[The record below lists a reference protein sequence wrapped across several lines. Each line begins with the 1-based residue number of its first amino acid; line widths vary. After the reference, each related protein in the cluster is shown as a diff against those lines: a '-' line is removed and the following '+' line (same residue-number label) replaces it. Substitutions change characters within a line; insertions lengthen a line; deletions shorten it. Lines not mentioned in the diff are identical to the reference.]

1 MRFGIST
8 KLVLFLIASAIVVV
22 ISVGMMRYHVGRV
35 TLDSELDVLLNAITR
50 RLVVSLEESV
60 YESDAAT
67 IDDTIKA
74 EFYDEHVE
82 AVIVYGYGREG
93 EPIWFGGRQR
103 VGLGSQRVRTEPQT
117 ESLIAHQQNIIHE
130 DEDPSK
136 TRLIGHVIVYVD
148 RAPAERA
155 LLAKFGRRILE
166 SALIVAVLVLLL
178 AFVTNR
184 YVVKPL
190 DQIRHAMSNVESA
203 QSSEVN
209 GPMNVAHDPI
219 SETDPAF
226 DELRSMGTSFDSM
239 LEAIHQRQND
249 LQRSEAFLKNT
260 GQIAQVAGWQRD
272 VVTRELKW
280 TEGIYDIFEFPPGI
294 TLSREMV
301 VNCVHPD
308 DREGLEPLVRRAET
322 HAEPYDVDLRIT
334 TARGTHRWIRAVT
347 TPLVEDGKVVIVR
360 GTIQDITDRKNT
372 EEKIFESEHRY
383 RMLFETAGDAI
394 FLMLGDKFIDCNPK
408 TLEMFA
414 CSREEMIGSPPY
426 RFSPLTQPDGRD
438 SKEKA
443 IEKISVAFAGE
454 PQFFEWEH
462 CTLDGTPFPAE
473 VSLNC
478 LELHGQMHLLAIV
491 RDISERKKAEE
502 ELARASELK
511 SKFIKVAG
519 HELRTP
525 LSYIMAM
532 PKLMSGVT
540 DPEKLQNALHT
551 MEAKGRR
558 LSDIVQSMFKLM
570 PEQGY
575 VNHLDLR
582 DSNLHDILNRVYED
596 CLPFVEERKQTLL
609 IDQDPSI
616 PPMNV
621 DPNKIHDALENIIG
635 NAIKFTPESGTIRVV
650 AKREGDSLVRVS
662 VTDQGPGIAPEDLP
676 HIFTPFYSIEDVMKH
691 SSGSIGKMKHG
702 MGLGLAVVKHFMEM
716 HGGRVEAKSTP
727 DGSTF
732 TIHIPIQPVDGS
744 AEGSDQEGLFGES
757 I

>member
-8 KLVLFLIASAIVVV
+8 KLVLFLILSAIVVV
-22 ISVGMMRYHVGRV
+22 VSVGALRYHVGRI
-35 TLDSELDVLLNAITR
+35 TLDRELDILLNAITR
-50 RLVVSLEESV
+50 RLAISLEESI

-103 VGLGSQRVRTEPQT
+103 AGLGSQRVKTGPNAA
-117 ESLIAHQQNIIHE
+117 SLIARQQNIIHE
-130 DEDPSK
+130 DDNPEK
-136 TRLIGHVIVYVD
+136 TRLIGRVIVYID

-155 LLAKFGRRILE
+155 LLEKFGRQVLE
-166 SALIVAVLVLLL
+166 STLIVAVLVLLL

-184 YVVKPL
+184 YVVRPL
-190 DQIRHAMSNVESA
+190 DQIRHAMSRVETA
-203 QSSEVN
+203 QTPTES
-209 GPMNVAHDPI
+209 GLLPMPRSPI
-219 SETDPAF
+219 PPKLPAF
-226 DELRSMGTSFDSM
+226 DELRHMGECFDEM
-239 LEAIHQRQND
+239 VDAIQDRQTE
-249 LQRSEAFLKNT
+249 LQKNEAFLNTT
-260 GQIAQVAGWQRD
+260 GQIAKVAGWEHD
-272 VVTRELKW
+272 VETDTFRW
-280 TEGIYDIFEFPPGI
+280 TDEIYDILEIPHGTP
-294 TLSREMV
+294 LLRETV
-301 VNCVHPD
+301 LTCVHPD
-308 DREGLEPLVRRAET
+308 DIEDLRRHIRRAEQ
-322 HAEPYDVDLRIT
+322 HGEPYDLDLRIIT
-334 TARGTHRWIRAVT
+334 PEGTHRWLRAVA
-347 TPLVEDGKVVIVR
+347 TPHVRDGRVVTIQ
-360 GTIQDITDRKNT
+360 GTVQDITARKDT
-372 EEKIFESEHRY
+372 EEKVLDSEHRY

-394 FLMLGDKFIDCNPK
+394 FLMQGDKFIDCNPK
-408 TLEMFA
+408 TLDMFA
-414 CSREEMIGSPPY
+414 CSREQMIGSPPY
-426 RFSPLTQPDGRD
+426 RFSPMTQPDGRD

-443 IEKISVAFAGE
+443 IEKISAAFSGE

-462 CTLDGTPFPAE
+462 CKLDGTPFPAE
-473 VSLNC
+473 VSLTH
-478 LELHGQMHLLAIV
+478 LELHGQIYLLAIV

-502 ELARASELK
+502 EMARASELK

-532 PKLMSGVT
+532 PKLMAGVT
-540 DPEKLQNALHT
+540 DPEKLQNALST
-551 MEAKGRR
+551 MEAKAKR

-582 DSNLHDILNRVYED
+582 DAKLTDILSRVYDD
-596 CLPFVEERKQTLL
+596 CLPFVQERNQTLL
-609 IDQDPSI
+609 IDQDGSI
-616 PPMNV
+616 PSLRV

-650 AKREGDSLVRVS
+650 ATLEDELHVRIA

-702 MGLGLAVVKHFMEM
+702 MGLGLAVVKHFTEM
-716 HGGRVEAKSTP
+716 HGGRVESHSTP
-727 DGSTF
+727 EGSTF
-732 TIHIPIQPVDGS
+732 TIVIPIAPLEPYPKGEPHDGI
-744 AEGSDQEGLFGES
+744 FGEAL
-757 I
+757 